1 MGRLI
6 KIIILCFLLGAGV
19 GAADSLTLL
28 LQEGGIRLLNPLN
41 ETIQLL
47 VYYGI
52 LTTFAGVVGSFLFR
66 KWTALSVSSCAAG
79 FVGFCSAYVWVHS
92 RILTNN
98 SMFSAKSLMYT
109 GGIVIGALAFILI
122 VRSLAK
128 HKAGPIFLILFP
140 VIPGLL
146 PLTKGV
152 EMVSEPVAGTNH
164 ADLPNVTFLLLDTQR
179 ADRLSCYGYERPDGK
194 KTSPVIDGLAEQ
206 GVRFEWTYSAAPW
219 TRPSVASMFSGLNP
233 TSHGAYLPTRVLP
246 EWTANMAELFHE
258 MGYRTAGFST
268 NPNISA
274 VWGFA
279 QGFQEFWCLDDK
291 ELIDMVAWGEAERK
305 IRRYLKMFH
314 ETPDNARIVHEQVFP
329 WVDRMKDSDRPV
341 FTYVQYLDPHFPYHP
356 EEDIIN
362 DDSPDFDALV
372 AEVNSQV
379 ETPIPYPFGKRV
391 PPPPHVVD
399 GFLKLYDAEIAI
411 MDREIGKLI
420 EKLKANG
427 LLGENDWL
435 IITSDHGEEFFEHNQ
450 WGHGQNVYQEVLRV
464 PLIVVGPG
472 VPEGMVIQTPVS
484 LVDMLPTFT
493 DVLGNDEFLSE
504 GVPEPQKNESTGK
517 TTTFILSG
525 KSMRPYWE
533 DVANQDQGRPIY
545 AEKLREPE
553 NYGLRYGDTKIVRI
567 WNKDLEDEIGTWNEE
582 RDRPGAYYDSFYD
595 VGKDPLETNGYIPE
609 TMEDYALPTDVQHRF
624 GPIPEGL
631 ADAYGELM
639 KVMDGS
645 LKGSEML
652 KQGYGEKEL
661 TQEEFDRLEAL
672 GYVGAGVDGPPAPP
686 PSTDDEDEEQQ

>member
-1 MGRLI
+1 MGRLL
-6 KIIILCFLLGAGV
+6 KIIILCFLLGAGI
-19 GAADSLTLL
+19 GSADSLTLL
-28 LQEGGIRLLNPLN
+28 LQESGIQLLNPLA

-47 VYYGI
+47 VYYGL
-52 LTTFAGVVGSFLFR
+52 LTVFAGVVGSFIFR
-66 KWTALSVSSCAAG
+66 KWTALSISSCASA

-92 RILTNN
+92 RTLTNN
-98 SMFSAKSLMYT
+98 SMFSPTSLMYT
-109 GGIVIGALAFILI
+109 GFIVIGALLFILI

-128 HKAGPIFLILFP
+128 HKAGPILLILFP
-140 VIPGLL
+140 VVPGLL

-152 EMVSEPVAGTNH
+152 EMVTEPVGTPA

-206 GVRFEWTYSAAPW
+206 GVRFEWTYAAAPW
-219 TRPSVASMFSGLNP
+219 TRPSIASMFSGLYP
-233 TSHGAYLPTRVLP
+233 TSHGAYEPTRVLP
-246 EWTANMAELFHE
+246 EWTANFAEMFHE

-305 IRRYLKMFH
+305 IRRYIKAFH
-314 ETPDNARIVHEQVFP
+314 QTPDSARVVHEQVFP
-329 WVDRMKDSDRPV
+329 WVDRMKDRDRPV

-372 AEVNSQV
+372 AEVNSQAQV
-379 ETPIPYPFGKRV
+379 PIPYPFGQRV
-391 PPPPHVVD
+391 PPPPHVIE

-411 MDREIGKLI
+411 MDREIGKLM

-427 LLGENDWL
+427 LFGENDWL

-464 PLIVVGPG
+464 PLIILGPG
-472 VPEGMVIQTPVS
+472 VPDGMVIQTPVS
-484 LVDMLPTFT
+484 LVDMLPTLA
-493 DVLGNDEFLSE
+493 DILGQEDFLTK
-504 GVPEPQKNESTGK
+504 GVPEPVTDENSGR
-517 TTTFILSG
+517 TTTYKLPG

-533 DVANQDQGRPIY
+533 DVANQDKGRPIY
-545 AEKLREPE
+545 AEKLRQPE
-553 NYGLRYGDTKIVRI
+553 NFGLRVGDHKIVRV
-567 WNKDLEDEIGTWNEE
+567 WNKELKDQNDGLPWNEE
-582 RDRPGAYYDSFYD
+582 KDRPGAYNDSFYD
-595 VGKDPLETNGYIPE
+595 VGSDPYETNGFIPDW
-609 TMEDYALPTDVQHRF
+609 MDGYSLPDHSKDRF

-631 ADAYGELM
+631 ANAYDDLM

-645 LKGSEML
+645 WQGSKL
-652 KQGYGEKEL
+652 LDQGHGEREL
-661 TQEEFDRLEAL
+661 TAEEFARLEAL
-672 GYVGAGVDGPPAPP
+672 GYVGEGFEAPPANA
-686 PSTDDEDEEQQ
+686 EGGGGH

>member
-6 KIIILCFLLGAGV
+6 KIIILCFLLGAGI

-219 TRPSVASMFSGLNP
+219 TRPSVASMFSGLYP

-517 TTTFILSG
+517 TTTFTLPG

-567 WNKDLEDEIGTWNEE
+567 WNKYLEYEIVTWNQQ